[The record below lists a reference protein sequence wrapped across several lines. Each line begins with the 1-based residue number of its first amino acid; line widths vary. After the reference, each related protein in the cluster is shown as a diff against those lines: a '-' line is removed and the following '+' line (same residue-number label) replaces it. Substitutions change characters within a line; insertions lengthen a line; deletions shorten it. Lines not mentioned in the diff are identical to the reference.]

1 MSSAGEGL
9 SRPLPEQV
17 RLHVVELAAQV
28 LGSMPAAAVPPQL
41 RGIAKFDPRKR
52 ARLGSAPIATLLET
66 DKEFR
71 ETVAETLRSAWP
83 DLVAGLAEGVVP
95 AAAEPVIVA
104 AAAYLTRPPGW
115 PELVERAREDL
126 EQATSAEAGRD
137 QVESRLREQLA
148 AQRTA
153 AKEEVER
160 FREQVRV
167 ARAENAD
174 LRRRLHDARERS
186 KVAERRAAEL
196 EAETAD
202 ARAKVANA
210 SGAAETEIRRLK
222 ERLADVERHLEA
234 SRRAAREGRSVEDAR
249 IRVLMDALQDAAAGL
264 RKELALPTVISRPA
278 DYVSAVVPGAP
289 SVRAVPA
296 RALAD
301 DDPQLL
307 DQLLAI
313 PNLHV
318 IIDGYNV
325 TKTGYPSLTL
335 ADQRSRLLTG
345 LGGLAVQARVEVT
358 CVFDGAELNGPVQVS
373 APRGVR
379 VMFSAPGQIA
389 DDLIRQLVKAE
400 PSGRAIA
407 VVSSDREVAD
417 SVRRMGARPV
427 PSLLLLRR
435 LGRA

>member
-28 LGSMPAAAVPPQL
+28 LGSMPAAAIPPQL

-52 ARLGSAPIATLLET
+52 ARLGGAPIAALLES

-71 ETVAETLRSAWP
+71 ETVAETLRTAWP

-95 AAAEPVIVA
+95 AAAEPVLVA
-104 AAAYLTRPPGW
+104 AAAYLTRPAGW
-115 PELVERAREDL
+115 PDLVERAREDL
-126 EQATSAEAGRD
+126 EQSSSAEAGRD

-153 AKEEVER
+153 AKEEAER
-160 FREQVRV
+160 FREQLRV

-174 LRRRLHDARERS
+174 LRRKLHDARERA
-186 KVAERRAAEL
+186 KAAELRAVEL
-196 EAETAD
+196 EAETAE
-202 ARAKVANA
+202 ARARVANA
-210 SGAAETEIRRLK
+210 SGAAETEVRRLK
-222 ERLADVERHLEA
+222 ERLADAERHLEA

-264 RKELALPTVISRPA
+264 RKELALPTMISKPA

-301 DDPQLL
+301 DDPQLF

-325 TKTGYPSLTL
+325 TKTGYPTLTL
-335 ADQRSRLLTG
+335 ADQRARLLTG

-400 PSGRAIA
+400 PMGRAIA